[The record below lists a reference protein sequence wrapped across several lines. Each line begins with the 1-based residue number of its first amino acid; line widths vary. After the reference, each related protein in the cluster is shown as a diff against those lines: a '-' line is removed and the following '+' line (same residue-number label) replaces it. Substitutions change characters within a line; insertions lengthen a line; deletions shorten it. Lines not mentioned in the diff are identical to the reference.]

1 MAFSCSHRSPAST
14 LYGKLRSYRQS
25 MSSHEKLEVLWITL
39 TLRQIDEHQDRP
51 APGAEGDLKD
61 DRAQTGMGSGGMAGR
76 EGTQE
81 EERMEE

>member
-1 MAFSCSHRSPAST
+1 
-14 LYGKLRSYRQS
+14 